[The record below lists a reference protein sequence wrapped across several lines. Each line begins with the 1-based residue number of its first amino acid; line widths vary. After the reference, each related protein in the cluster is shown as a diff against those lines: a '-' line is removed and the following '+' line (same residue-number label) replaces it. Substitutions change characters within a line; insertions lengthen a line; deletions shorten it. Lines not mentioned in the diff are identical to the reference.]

1 LGLGYSA
8 ADDELDVAMNELFQ
22 HSEQCYAIFNS
33 ALSTAL
39 SIDTFLSCKELATQ
53 IHATPWILGGFP
65 YPLFFAVSQAA
76 AFHGVM
82 LLLTK
87 LFTMGL

>member
-1 LGLGYSA
+1 MEPLTS
-8 ADDELDVAMNELFQ
+8 NEFQ
-22 HSEQCYAIFNS
+22 QLIIHLIDSSYAPFI
-33 ALSTAL
+33 T
-39 SIDTFLSCKELATQ
+39 
-53 IHATPWILGGFP
+53 LGGFP
-65 YPLFFAVSQAA
+65 YPLFFAASQAI

>member
-1 LGLGYSA
+1 MS
-8 ADDELDVAMNELFQ
+8 ELFQ
-22 HSEQCYAIFNS
+22 HSEECYVVFNS

-39 SIDTFLSCKELATQ
+39 SIDIFSPCKELATA
-53 IHATPWILGGFP
+53 IHFTPWILGGFP
-65 YPLFFAVSQAA
+65 YPLFFAASQAI

>member
-1 LGLGYSA
+1 M
-8 ADDELDVAMNELFQ
+8 EELFQ
-22 HSEQCYAIFNS
+22 HSEQCYTVFNA
-33 ALSTAL
+33 ALPTAL
-39 SIDTFLSCKELATQ
+39 SIDIFLPCRDLATA

-65 YPLFFAVSQAA
+65 YPLFFAVTQAI

-87 LFTMGL
+87 LFTMSL

>member
-1 LGLGYSA
+1 M
-8 ADDELDVAMNELFQ
+8 EELFQ
-22 HSEQCYAIFNS
+22 HSEQCYAVFNS
-33 ALSTAL
+33 ALPTAF
-39 SIDTFLSCKELATQ
+39 SIDMFSPCKELSSA

-65 YPLFFAVSQAA
+65 YPLFFAASQSL

>member
-1 LGLGYSA
+1 V
-8 ADDELDVAMNELFQ
+8 DVEILFQ
-22 HSEQCYAIFNS
+22 NSEKCYAILERIIDAS
-33 ALSTAL
+33 ALL
-39 SIDTFLSCKELATQ
+39 PCKELVEA
-53 IHATPWILGGFP
+53 IHHQPWLLGGFP
-65 YPLFFAVSQAA
+65 YPLFFAISQAL

>member
-1 LGLGYSA
+1 VGNRFENDAMDVEIIFQNSEKCYMLLQGGVISTS
-8 ADDELDVAMNELFQ
+8 ELLPCKAMAE
-22 HSEQCYAIFNS
+22 A
-33 ALSTAL
+33 
-39 SIDTFLSCKELATQ
+39 
-53 IHATPWILGGFP
+53 IHAQPWLLGAFP
-65 YPLFFAVSQAA
+65 YPLFFAVSQAL

>member
-1 LGLGYSA
+1 M
-8 ADDELDVAMNELFQ
+8 EELFR

-33 ALSTAL
+33 ALPTAL
-39 SIDTFLSCKELATQ
+39 SIDIFLPCKELSSA

-65 YPLFFAVSQAA
+65 YPLFFAASQAL

>member
-1 LGLGYSA
+1 M
-8 ADDELDVAMNELFQ
+8 DVEILFQ
-22 HSEQCYAIFNS
+22 DSEKCYA
-33 ALSTAL
+33 LL
-39 SIDTFLSCKELATQ
+39 ERVIDTSNLLPCKELVEA
-53 IHATPWILGGFP
+53 IHAQPWVLGGFP
-65 YPLFFAVSQAA
+65 YPLFFAISQAI

>member
-1 LGLGYSA
+1 M
-8 ADDELDVAMNELFQ
+8 DVEILFQ
-22 HSEQCYAIFNS
+22 NSEKCYAALERVIDSS
-33 ALSTAL
+33 ALL
-39 SIDTFLSCKELATQ
+39 PCKELVEA
-53 IHATPWILGGFP
+53 IHAQPWVLGGFP
-65 YPLFFAVSQAA
+65 YPLFFAVSQAI

>member
-1 LGLGYSA
+1 M
-8 ADDELDVAMNELFQ
+8 DIEILFQ
-22 HSEQCYAIFNS
+22 NSEKCYAILERFADSS
-33 ALSTAL
+33 ALL
-39 SIDTFLSCKELATQ
+39 PCKELVEAIHTQ
-53 IHATPWILGGFP
+53 PWVLGGFP
-65 YPLFFAVSQAA
+65 YPLFFAVSQAL

>member
-1 LGLGYSA
+1 V
-8 ADDELDVAMNELFQ
+8 DVEILFQ
-22 HSEQCYAIFNS
+22 NSEKCYAILERIID
-33 ALSTAL
+33 ASTL
-39 SIDTFLSCKELATQ
+39 LPCKDLVEA
-53 IHATPWILGGFP
+53 IHHQPWLLGGFP
-65 YPLFFAVSQAA
+65 YPLFFAISQAL

>member
-1 LGLGYSA
+1 M
-8 ADDELDVAMNELFQ
+8 EELFRY
-22 HSEQCYAIFNS
+22 SEQCYAVFNS
-33 ALSTAL
+33 ASTAL
-39 SIDTFLSCKELATQ
+39 SFDIFLPCKELSSA
-53 IHATPWILGGFP
+53 IHVTPWILGGFP
-65 YPLFFAVSQAA
+65 YPLFFAASQAL